1 MFFFFFLNFPS
12 HSYVFFLVYPWGGD
26 YFIEDPRGRFCQHY
40 TEVSIIIVYCE
51 TRNCKNRIHV
61 FYVGYSRSPRVF
73 NFIGALRL
81 DDSGY
86 QLNQERPSMQYLSCS
101 RNRYGTYIKSRSFHS
116 TSLAHRLSG
125 TQHMY
130 PTPRGGTRE
139 NGRKNRWPLQPPACH
154 LHRFLLSTERFNYQN
169 QIRFQN
175 QVISKLEV
183 VRQDKRRKGGLK
195 WWDGAVV
202 MVIFRATLQ
211 RSHSL
216 ILSHS

>member
-1 MFFFFFLNFPS
+1 MDLWAFVSGTWKFLIVLFFFFFLNFSS
-12 HSYVFFLVYPWGGD
+12 HSYVFFLVYPWGEN

-61 FYVGYSRSPRVF
+61 FYVGYSRSHRVF

-86 QLNQERPSMQYLSCS
+86 QLNQECPSMQYLSYS

-130 PTPRGGTRE
+130 PTPRGGGF
-139 NGRKNRWPLQPPACH
+139 GRMAGRTDGPCSHPHATYIDSCYLPKDL
-154 LHRFLLSTERFNYQN
+154 TTK
-169 QIRFQN
+169 IRSP
-175 QVISKLEV
+175 SKIKSS
-183 VRQDKRRKGGLK
+183 RSWR
-195 WWDGAVV
+195 AVKMMGV
-202 MVIFRATLQ
+202 SR
-211 RSHSL
+211 
-216 ILSHS
+216 